1 LRGSSSRRP
10 SRKVLPLPPVP
21 SELFLSHA
29 SPDRAFADALGQELN
44 RHQVPFWYSR
54 KDVQGAQQWHDEIG
68 AALDRC
74 DWFAVVLSPEA
85 VGSVW
90 VKRELLFVLE
100 EQRYQGRIVPLL
112 YRPCE
117 HKKLSWVLRSIEFID
132 FSRQSFE
139 AGCRELV
146 RIWDLDLVLPAR

>member
-1 LRGSSSRRP
+1 M
-10 SRKVLPLPPVP
+10 
-21 SELFLSHA
+21 
-29 SPDRAFADALGQELN
+29 
-44 RHQVPFWYSR
+44 
-54 KDVQGAQQWHDEIG
+54 
-68 AALDRC
+68 
-74 DWFAVVLSPEA
+74 
-85 VGSVW
+85 W